1 MIYAVYKII
10 EEDPNTGYL
19 WGKWM
24 DPVQLSYA
32 VFNMAKEGFY
42 DVKIVAYKTPSEVT
56 PFITW

>member
-10 EEDPNTGYL
+10 EDEPNTGYL

-24 DPVQLSYA
+24 NVTDLAYA
-32 VFNMAKEGFY
+32 TFNMAKEGFY
-42 DVKIVAYKTPSEVT
+42 DIKVVTYKTPSEGT

>member
-10 EEDPNTGYL
+10 EEEPNIGYL
-19 WGKWM
+19 WGKWT
-24 DPVQLSYA
+24 DPVEMSYA

-42 DVKIVAYKTPSEVT
+42 DIKTVVYKNPSEVT

>member
-19 WGKWM
+19 WGKWT
-24 DPVQLSYA
+24 DPVELSYA

-42 DVKIVAYKTPSEVT
+42 DIKVVQYKNPSEIT

>member
-24 DPVQLSYA
+24 DPISLSYA

-42 DVKIVAYKTPSEVT
+42 DIKVVTYKNPCEVT

>member
-19 WGKWM
+19 WGKWI
-24 DPVQLSYA
+24 DPIEMSYA

-42 DVKIVAYKTPSEVT
+42 DIKVVKYKTPSEVT

>member
-10 EEDPNTGYL
+10 EDDPNTGYL

-42 DVKIVAYKTPSEVT
+42 DIKVVTYKNPCEVT

>member
-1 MIYAVYKII
+1 MIYAVYKIN
-10 EEDPNTGYL
+10 EEEPNTGYL
-19 WGKWM
+19 WGKWI

-42 DVKIVAYKTPSEVT
+42 DIKVVTYKTPCEVT

>member
-10 EEDPNTGYL
+10 EEDPSTGYL

-24 DPVQLSYA
+24 DPIEMSYA

-42 DVKIVAYKTPSEVT
+42 DIKVVAYKTPSEVT

>member
-10 EEDPNTGYL
+10 EEEPNTGYL

-24 DPVQLSYA
+24 DPVEMSYA

-42 DVKIVAYKTPSEVT
+42 DIKVVKYKNPCEVT

>member
-19 WGKWM
+19 WGKWI
-24 DPVQLSYA
+24 DPVEMSYA

-42 DVKIVAYKTPSEVT
+42 DIKVVTYKNPCEVT
-56 PFITW
+56 PFVTW

>member
-1 MIYAVYKII
+1 MIYAVYKIY
-10 EEDPNTGYL
+10 EDEPRKGYY

-24 DPVQLSYA
+24 DPIQLSYA

-42 DVKIVAYKTPSEVT
+42 DIKVVTYKNPCEVT

>member
-10 EEDPNTGYL
+10 EEGPNTGYL
-19 WGKWM
+19 WGKWI

-42 DVKIVAYKTPSEVT
+42 DIKVVTYKNPCEVT

>member
-1 MIYAVYKII
+1 MIYAVYKIL
-10 EEDPNTGYL
+10 EDEPNTGYL

-24 DPVQLSYA
+24 DPVEMSYA

-42 DVKIVAYKTPSEVT
+42 DIKIVVYKNPSEVT